1 MNTLLVV
8 ASEFLVIFFIVVM
21 TVRYYNHKV

>member
-21 TVRYYNHKV
+21 TVRHYNHKV